1 MKEDLIEQI
10 EHYSIIL
17 DDYINK
23 RFKYTLDT
31 EYLEALITKFN
42 GGPVGASTVATSIG
56 EEVTTIEDVVEPYLL
71 QEGFIKR
78 TPRGRVACEKAYKHL
93 NIEYEPNK

>member
-23 RFKYTLDT
+23 RFKYTIDT
-31 EYLEALITKFN
+31 KELEDEIKVISACLL
-42 GGPVGASTVATSIG
+42 
-56 EEVTTIEDVVEPYLL
+56 ETIEE
-71 QEGFIKR
+71 
-78 TPRGRVACEKAYKHL
+78 YKQTL
-93 NIEYEPNK
+93 IEEEN

>member
-23 RFKYTLDT
+23 RFKYTVYT
-31 EYLEALITKFN
+31 EELEEKIKVISGCLLETIDEYKQLLN
-42 GGPVGASTVATSIG
+42 
-56 EEVTTIEDVVEPYLL
+56 EEEI
-71 QEGFIKR
+71 
-78 TPRGRVACEKAYKHL
+78 
-93 NIEYEPNK
+93 

>member
-10 EHYSIIL
+10 EDYSIIL

-31 EYLEALITKFN
+31 EYLEDEIKVISACLL
-42 GGPVGASTVATSIG
+42 
-56 EEVTTIEDVVEPYLL
+56 ETIEE
-71 QEGFIKR
+71 
-78 TPRGRVACEKAYKHL
+78 YKQKL
-93 NIEYEPNK
+93 IEEEN

>member
-23 RFKYTLDT
+23 RFKYTIDT
-31 EYLEALITKFN
+31 ENLEEEIKVVSAYLLE
-42 GGPVGASTVATSIG
+42 
-56 EEVTTIEDVVEPYLL
+56 TIEE
-71 QEGFIKR
+71 
-78 TPRGRVACEKAYKHL
+78 YKQIL
-93 NIEYEPNK
+93 IEEDN

>member
-23 RFKYTLDT
+23 RFKYTIDT
-31 EYLEALITKFN
+31 ENLE
-42 GGPVGASTVATSIG
+42 
-56 EEVTTIEDVVEPYLL
+56 EEIKVVSACLLETIEEYKQTL
-71 QEGFIKR
+71 IK
-78 TPRGRVACEKAYKHL
+78 ED
-93 NIEYEPNK
+93 N

>member
-23 RFKYTLDT
+23 RFKYTIDT
-31 EYLEALITKFN
+31 KDLEDEIKVISACLL
-42 GGPVGASTVATSIG
+42 
-56 EEVTTIEDVVEPYLL
+56 ETIEE
-71 QEGFIKR
+71 
-78 TPRGRVACEKAYKHL
+78 YKQTL
-93 NIEYEPNK
+93 IEEEN

>member
-23 RFKYTLDT
+23 RFKYTVYT
-31 EYLEALITKFN
+31 EELE
-42 GGPVGASTVATSIG
+42 
-56 EEVTTIEDVVEPYLL
+56 EEIKVISGCLLETIDDYKQLL
-71 QEGFIKR
+71 NEEEI
-78 TPRGRVACEKAYKHL
+78 
-93 NIEYEPNK
+93 

>member
-31 EYLEALITKFN
+31 EYLEDEIKVISACLL
-42 GGPVGASTVATSIG
+42 
-56 EEVTTIEDVVEPYLL
+56 ETIEEYKQLL
-71 QEGFIKR
+71 IK
-78 TPRGRVACEKAYKHL
+78 ED
-93 NIEYEPNK
+93 N

>member
-23 RFKYTLDT
+23 RFKYTIDT
-31 EYLEALITKFN
+31 ENLEEEIT
-42 GGPVGASTVATSIG
+42 VVSACLL
-56 EEVTTIEDVVEPYLL
+56 ETIEE
-71 QEGFIKR
+71 
-78 TPRGRVACEKAYKHL
+78 YKQIL
-93 NIEYEPNK
+93 IEEDN

>member
-10 EHYSIIL
+10 QYYSIIL

-31 EYLEALITKFN
+31 EYLEDEIKVISACLL
-42 GGPVGASTVATSIG
+42 
-56 EEVTTIEDVVEPYLL
+56 ETIEE
-71 QEGFIKR
+71 
-78 TPRGRVACEKAYKHL
+78 YKKIT
-93 NIEYEPNK
+93 NE